1 MATIEEHS
9 PIRTQYLTIKRQYP
23 DALIFF
29 RLGDFYETFDTD
41 AEVVARELELTLT
54 KREWGR
60 GERSPMAGVPYH
72 AADTYIARMVGR
84 GFRVAVVEQITEPT
98 GKGLVERQVMRI
110 ITPGT
115 VVDPAMLAARANNY
129 LAAVIVGQ
137 GAVGLA
143 YADIT
148 TGEFCCTQCA
158 TGDAETT
165 LAQELSR
172 IGAAEVLVEAPER
185 ARLNPRALR
194 ISDDGDETSDDGAG
208 LPEWVARIA
217 PFAGHITPLAAR
229 DFAERGARER
239 LLAHFQVTT
248 LEGFGC
254 DRLPLAVRAA
264 GAVLAYLHLTQ
275 RDAVEQVVSLST
287 YAIDRFMILD
297 AYTRRNLE
305 LFESGR
311 DRTTRGSLIWVLD
324 QTQTPMGSRL
334 LRRWLGQPLLDL
346 AALQRR
352 HDAVALLLRQ
362 PMERARLGA
371 SLKRAGDLERLANRV
386 LQRIATPRDLVALAA
401 GLRAVEALI
410 AENGPIPSLHGN
422 PPPREPSST
431 GTLREPSSPSADG
444 AGSERGR
451 DASRPYNDPVHA
463 GGLRGGTPLGANS
476 FARVPDV
483 RVPDAVST
491 ARPADLI
498 TTLLGQPVDACTDV
512 AAIIEAAI
520 VETPPILI
528 TDGGI
533 IQPGYASELDDIH
546 DKSKGARDWIAALE
560 GVERKRTGISTLKVG
575 FNKVFG
581 YFIEVTAAN
590 VAKVPSDY
598 IRKQTIANGERY
610 ITPALKEYE
619 SLVLNAQDR
628 STKLEYD
635 LFVKLR
641 GDLAT
646 FHADRI
652 VETARAIATLDVLVA
667 LAEVAERNNYTRPTL
682 DDGTRIHIIAGRHP
696 VIEQT
701 QRDHPFV
708 PNDLDLDSANT
719 QIMLITGP
727 NMAGKST
734 IMRQTALIVL
744 LAQIGSFVPAEAA
757 HIGLVDRIFTR
768 IGAQDDLATGQSTFM
783 VEMIETANILRHAT
797 PRSLVVLDEIGRGT
811 STYDGLAIARAIV
824 EYLHQHPRC
833 GAKTL
838 FATHY
843 HELVEVARQLP
854 HVQPYSIA
862 VTEEDGHVVFLRTLV
877 PGGADRSYGVHVAQ
891 LAGIPRQVIR
901 RAEEILLDLE
911 QHGDGAKRKRAMR
924 EPVPQRDPATL
935 QMTLFTPSAAPDPIV
950 DELRDLPVEE
960 MTPLEAMQMLYRLR
974 SALRERE
981 TNGAGG

>member
-1 MATIEEHS
+1 MATVHEQHS
-9 PIRTQYLTIKRQYP
+9 PIRTQYLSIKRQYP

-54 KREWGR
+54 KRDWGR
-60 GERSPMAGVPYH
+60 NERSPMAGVPHH
-72 AADTYIARMVGR
+72 AVDGYIARLIGR
-84 GFRVAVVEQITEPT
+84 GYRVAVVEQMTEPN
-98 GKGLVERQVMRI
+98 GKGLVERDVTRV

-158 TGDAETT
+158 TGDLATT
-165 LAQELSR
+165 LAQELAR

-194 ISDDGDETSDDGAG
+194 VAASAEDAAEAEDDSAG
-208 LPEWVARIA
+208 LPDWVAQIA
-217 PFAGHITPLAAR
+217 PFAGHITPLSAR

-239 LLAHFQVTT
+239 LLAHFKAAT

-254 DRLPLAVRAA
+254 DKLPLAVRAA
-264 GAVLAYLHLTQ
+264 GAILSYLQLTQ
-275 RDAVEQVVSLST
+275 RDALDQLVSLTT
-287 YAIDRFMILD
+287 YAIDRYMILD

-311 DRTTRGSLIWVLD
+311 DRAVRGALVWVLD

-334 LRRWLGQPLLDL
+334 LRRWLGQPLLDV
-346 AALQRR
+346 AALRRR
-352 HDAVALLLRQ
+352 HDAVELLLHH
-362 PMERARLGA
+362 PLERARLA
-371 SLKRAGDLERLANRV
+371 AALRKAGDLERLANRV

-401 GLRAVEALI
+401 GLRAVEALV
-410 AENGPIPSLHGN
+410 NGPTPDPSPSLMGRGDRTEGDQ
-422 PPPREPSST
+422 PRSMRSATEPDLPLSV
-431 GTLREPSSPSADG
+431 EDG
-444 AGSERGR
+444 EQGSHT
-451 DASRPYNDPVHA
+451 PA
-463 GGLRGGTPLGANS
+463 GGVGGWGRLL
-476 FARVPDV
+476 
-483 RVPDAVST
+483 T
-491 ARPADLI
+491 ALV
-498 TTLLGQPVDACTDV
+498 GQPVDACADV
-512 AAIIEAAI
+512 AAIIEAA
-520 VETPPILI
+520 VVDAPPILI

-533 IQPGYASELDDIH
+533 IRPGYAHELDDIH
-546 DKSKGARDWIAALE
+546 ERSKGAREWIAALE
-560 GVERKRTGISTLKVG
+560 NAERKRTGIQNLKVS

-581 YFIEVTAAN
+581 YFIEVTSAN
-590 VAKVPSDY
+590 LAKVPSDY

-610 ITPALKEYE
+610 ITPDLKEYE
-619 SLVLNAQDR
+619 ALVLNAQDR
-628 STKLEYD
+628 STRLEYE
-635 LFVKLR
+635 LFTKLR
-641 GDLAT
+641 GDLAA
-646 FHADRI
+646 FHAERI

-667 LAEVAERNNYTRPTL
+667 LAEVAERNGYVRPDLTE
-682 DDGTRIHIIAGRHP
+682 GTRLHIVAGRHP

-701 QRDHPFV
+701 QRDLPFV
-708 PNDLDLDSANT
+708 PNDIDLDSRDA

-757 HIGLVDRIFTR
+757 EIGLVDRIFTR

-843 HELVEVARQLP
+843 HELVEVAQQLP
-854 HVQPYSIA
+854 HVRPYTIA

-901 RAEEILLDLE
+901 RAEEILVDLE
-911 QHGDGAKRKRAMR
+911 RHGDGANRKRAMR
-924 EPVPQRDPATL
+924 EPAPQRDPLAI
-935 QMTLFTPSAAPDPIV
+935 QMSLFTPPAAPDPV
-950 DELRDLPVEE
+950 LEQLRDLAVEE
-960 MTPLEAMQMLYRLR
+960 MTPLEALHLLYRLR
-974 SALRERE
+974 SEIKERR
-981 TNGAGG
+981 GAGD